1 MRLSTVEQPVRKE
14 AISAANPKQ
23 SLRNI
28 DNYIRSTDSRGKLA
42 ACNSQPKPREFV
54 LPLKRMSHLF
64 SNSTDLKAVAVFRA
78 HTRHRQRFS
87 PRPDVA
93 RIAPAIRR
101 DVSTR
106 PSPPTHVL
114 RLYVENISFTVTV
127 SISSNNFGA
136 VRFAPHAFSTHI
148 RRLFRAFWRTFAF
161 ETAVAACLCLHSPPT
176 LRLESAPPATQLILA

>member
-1 MRLSTVEQPVRKE
+1 MRLSTVEQPVRKKR
-14 AISAANPKQ
+14 ISAANPKQ

-78 HTRHRQRFS
+78 HTRHRQRFG
-87 PRPDVA
+87 PRSDVA

-136 VRFAPHAFSTHI
+136 VRFAPPTPFRRTSGDCFVPFGGRSHLKPQWQRICASI
-148 RRLFRAFWRTFAF
+148 RRRRSAWK
-161 ETAVAACLCLHSPPT
+161 V
-176 LRLESAPPATQLILA
+176 RLQPRS

>member
-1 MRLSTVEQPVRKE
+1 
-14 AISAANPKQ
+14 
-23 SLRNI
+23 
-28 DNYIRSTDSRGKLA
+28 
-42 ACNSQPKPREFV
+42 
-54 LPLKRMSHLF
+54 MSHLF

-78 HTRHRQRFS
+78 HTRHRQRFG

-114 RLYVENISFTVTV
+114 RLYVENISFTITV

-136 VRFAPHAFSTHI
+136 VRFVPPTPF
-148 RRLFRAFWRTFAF
+148 RRTSGDCFRAFWRTLTSG
-161 ETAVAACLCLHSPPT
+161 TAVAACLCLHSPPT
-176 LRLESAPPATQLILA
+176 LRLESAHPATQLI

>member
-28 DNYIRSTDSRGKLA
+28 DNYIGSTESRGKLA

-78 HTRHRQRFS
+78 HTRHRQRFG
-87 PRPDVA
+87 PRSDVA

-114 RLYVENISFTVTV
+114 RLYVENFRSPSRSAYLRI
-127 SISSNNFGA
+127 ILEQL
-136 VRFAPHAFSTHI
+136 RFAPHAFSTHI

>member
-28 DNYIRSTDSRGKLA
+28 DNNIRSTDSRGKLA
-42 ACNSQPKPREFV
+42 ACNSQPEPREFV

-78 HTRHRQRFS
+78 HTRHRQRS
-87 PRPDVA
+87 GPGPDVA

-106 PSPPTHVL
+106 P
-114 RLYVENISFTVTV
+114 RL
-127 SISSNNFGA
+127 A
-136 VRFAPHAFSTHI
+136 HLH
-148 RRLFRAFWRTFAF
+148 TF
-161 ETAVAACLCLHSPPT
+161 
-176 LRLESAPPATQLILA
+176 